1 MSTWRRS
8 VGVLL
13 ALLSLGGLFSLTGCK
28 MVTKDGTLRD
38 STQIREL
45 EAMQRRGSAF
55 RNTSDFERAI
65 AIHDS
70 CIEMAISLEDTIQW
84 VIALNNQAT
93 NYRRLDALKEAS
105 DLHFLALELCDK
117 YSDTVSV
124 PAKKNRVRSL
134 NGLGN
139 VFMALGNY
147 EAAKH
152 ELRMSLEG
160 EIALGSATGQAI
172 NLANLGTIMKYEGKL
187 DSARIYYQQSLEKNI
202 EDDNTTGICLCHTY
216 LGELDEKMGHIEEA
230 ESNFRSAL
238 AVGQSTG
245 DIFHWLTPC
254 ISLASNLLTIH
265 KTDSADKYINIGVA
279 AAQNIGSSKHLAD
292 LYALRSRLEEMQ
304 GQTAL
309 ALRDL
314 QQSYA
319 YRDSMLSQEQKH
331 DIQNSRVNYI
341 VKRSSAEVKAATDQV
356 RVNRLIR
363 NVTIIF
369 SFIIIVSLLIWFFVV
384 RRAQILYRRT
394 MTEREQFYRNVTH
407 QLRTPL
413 TVVLGMLDQLSNH
426 VAANDA
432 EGLSELDA
440 AKRQGHH
447 LLGLVKALIKGS
459 REGFENDMNTPV
471 SEKPTPAS
479 QPLREDD
486 TVGGSILLAEDN
498 EDVAILICTLLR
510 EHGYQV
516 KHANDGREALDM
528 LADELPDLLIT
539 DIAMPRMDGL
549 ELMRNIREDETMNHL
564 PIMVVSARVEDS
576 ERIEGIQAGAEVYL
590 AKPFIN
596 EELLLRVRKLLNQRA
611 LLRHH
616 FSANAPVAAPTEAFY
631 QPEEDFLET
640 LNKLIE
646 EHMREGELNANLLA
660 HKMLISVSTLNRKL
674 TNLTGLSSSIY
685 IRNRRLL
692 AVKHLLATT
701 EMSISEIEAAC
712 GFNTVGY
719 MGRLFRTE
727 VGCSPSEYRKQIK
740 G

>member
-1 MSTWRRS
+1 MQQRGVDFRRS
-8 VGVLL
+8 
-13 ALLSLGGLFSLTGCK
+13 
-28 MVTKDGTLRD
+28 
-38 STQIREL
+38 
-45 EAMQRRGSAF
+45 
-55 RNTSDFERAI
+55 NDFEQAI
-65 AIHDS
+65 LVHDS
-70 CIEMAISLEDTIQW
+70 CIAMATELKDTNNWI
-84 VIALNNQAT
+84 VALNNQGT
-93 NYRRLDALKEAS
+93 NFRRLGALKEAS
-105 DLHFLALELCDK
+105 NLHYEALALCEK
-117 YSDTVSV
+117 YSRRSTDMVEQS
-124 PAKKNRVRSL
+124 RVRSL

-139 VFMALGNY
+139 IF
-147 EAAKH
+147 
-152 ELRMSLEG
+152 MSLGDYQAAETQLRQ
-160 EIALGSATGQAI
+160 ALEVQTKQGNLTGQAI
-172 NLANLGTIMKYEGKL
+172 NLANLGSIKQYQSQM
-187 DSARIYYQQSLEKNI
+187 DSARIYYQQSLEKNR
-202 EDDNTTGICLCHTY
+202 EDSNVIGISLCHTY
-216 LGELDEKMGHIEEA
+216 LGELDEKMGKISEA
-230 ESNFRSAL
+230 EVDFRNAL
-238 AVGQSTG
+238 EAGQSTG
-245 DIFHWLTPC
+245 DVFHWLTPC
-254 ISLASNLLTIH
+254 ISLAGNLLTLH
-265 KTDSADKYINIGVA
+265 KLDSAEKYISIGLA
-279 AAQNIGSSKHLAD
+279 AAHSIRSNEHLTQ
-292 LYALRSRLEEMQ
+292 LYAMQSRLKEIE
-304 GQTAL
+304 GQPGL

-319 YRDSMLSQEQKH
+319 YKDSMISQEAH
-331 DIQNSRVNYI
+331 DKIHNDRVNYI
-341 VKRSSAEVKAATDQV
+341 LSKTEAQVQAAENEA
-356 RVNRLIR
+356 RVNRVVR
-363 NVTIIF
+363 NVTIVI
-369 SFIIIVSLLIWFFVV
+369 SIIVIGSLLIWFFMV
-384 RRAQILYRRT
+384 RRAQNLYRRT
-394 MTEREQFYRNVTH
+394 TTEREQFYRNVTH

-426 VAANDA
+426 VPAKDK

-471 SEKPTPAS
+471 SEMPTPAS
-479 QPLREDD
+479 QPLHNDD

-549 ELMRNIREDETMNHL
+549 ELMRNIREDDTMNHL

-616 FSANAPVAAPTEAFY
+616 FSANAPVSAPTEAFY

-701 EMSISEIEAAC
+701 DMSISEIESAC